1 LATSNLKWRS
11 ALNIQVNLRDSYRKL
26 GWISAIFAHEDNY
39 LGHLG
44 NLMAFSKEMT
54 GITIYCLISTT
65 RKKRKHV

>member
-1 LATSNLKWRS
+1 LETSNLKWRS

-65 RKKRKHV
+65 RKN